1 MMKGLPKS
9 GKSTWA
15 KKWASEKHNRVR
27 VSWTDILAMIGPE
40 FRKERQTIAFDAAVR
55 IMRNALRQDMDVVV
69 DECNLYGS
77 EWGLFVAYAQQ
88 ERAKVVWKTM
98 DTPLDV
104 CLQRN
109 KEAGYPLLDEQIV
122 RLNEKWG
129 FWLKKR

>member
-40 FRKERQTIAFDAAVR
+40 FRKERQTIAYDAALR
-55 IMRNALRQDMDVVV
+55 IMKNALRQDMDVVV

-77 EWGLFVAYAQQ
+77 EWGLFVAFGQQ
-88 ERAKVVWKTM
+88 MRAKVVWKTM

-129 FWLKKR
+129 FWLKRK